1 MCGKAYEAKQ
11 FSVEIL
17 TNLNKHFKK
26 MEKNRVILNFEAVNN
41 LVSGTVDFLNELSNI
56 DLKTIKQRKAV

>member
-1 MCGKAYEAKQ
+1 
-11 FSVEIL
+11 
-17 TNLNKHFKK
+17 
-26 MEKNRVILNFEAVNN
+26 MEKNRVILNFKAVNN